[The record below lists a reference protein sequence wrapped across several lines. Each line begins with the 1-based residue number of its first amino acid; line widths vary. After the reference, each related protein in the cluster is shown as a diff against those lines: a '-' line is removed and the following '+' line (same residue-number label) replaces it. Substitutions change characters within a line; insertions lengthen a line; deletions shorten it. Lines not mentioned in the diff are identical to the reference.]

1 MADKGKTPAQIR
13 DARIAQ
19 LNKQVKGRLI
29 TASEYRQ
36 GIADAKA
43 AFLRSKG
50 NVTGAR
56 AAAAGAARAAE
67 GAKALSTA
75 ARMKAPLAT
84 LGRAAKFATGV
95 PKSPGQ
101 AAVQAA
107 IIAGPWV
114 FDKVKNLGEGV
125 QAQAKGTKVPT
136 SSVDKALGSANRRLT
151 SQTKKPAAKP
161 KAVVLGPNQFLDSN
175 NKVQTVRRTP
185 GAPGAMAAQKNTAKA
200 TAAKNVHTVKKGDS
214 LWAIAQAN
222 NTTVSAL
229 LKANPAIAKRKA
241 AGKTTIFSGSKVRI
255 PGKK

>member
-56 AAAAGAARAAE
+56 ATAAGAVRAAE

-125 QAQAKGTKVPT
+125 QAQAKGAKVPT
-136 SSVDKALGSANRRLT
+136 SSVDKALGSANKRLT
-151 SQTKKPAAKP
+151 SQNQKPATKP
-161 KAVVLGPNQFLDSN
+161 KAVISGSV
-175 NKVQTVRRTP
+175 RTP
-185 GAPGAMAAQKNTAKA
+185 GAPGAMAAQKKTAKA
-200 TAAKNVHTVKKGDS
+200 AATKNVHTVKKGDS